1 MKSSVLLLV
10 CYLPIAAHSQS
21 RAEAE
26 YYAAAYAQHY
36 QVPLPFVRSLI
47 RQESGWQPCAISSKG
62 ARGLMQLMPETARR
76 LGVLDRCDL
85 NQNISAGVRH
95 LAHLMIV
102 FKGDLRLVAAA
113 YYAGEIPVARRG
125 LDFANPDVV
134 AYVSRLRRGTQR
146 EMEKIENGKRPGLG
160 GKP

>member
-1 MKSSVLLLV
+1 MKRIVLLVV
-10 CYLPIAAHSQS
+10 CCVATAAHSQS

-26 YYAAAYAQHY
+26 YYAAAYARHY

-47 RQESGWQPCAISSKG
+47 RQESAWQRCTTSAKG

-76 LGVLDRCDL
+76 LGVRDRCDMS
-85 NQNISAGVRH
+85 QNISAGVRH
-95 LAHLMIV
+95 LAHLMMV

-113 YYAGEIPVARRG
+113 YYAGEVPIARRG

-134 AYVSRLRRGTQR
+134 AYVSRLRRGMQR
-146 EMEKIENGKRPGLG
+146 EMENIQNGKNSGWG
-160 GKP
+160 QKP

>member
-1 MKSSVLLLV
+1 MKPIVLLVV
-10 CYLPIAAHSQS
+10 CCFAVAAHSQS

-26 YYAAAYAQHY
+26 YYAAAYARHY
-36 QVPLPFVRSLI
+36 RVPLPFVRSVI
-47 RQESGWQPCAISSKG
+47 RQESGWQRCTTSAKG

-76 LGVLDRCDL
+76 LGVRDRCDM

-95 LAHLMIV
+95 LAHLMMV

-113 YYAGEIPVARRG
+113 YYAGEVPIARRG

-134 AYVSRLRRGTQR
+134 AYVSRLRRGMQR
-146 EMEKIENGKRPGLG
+146 EMEKIQNGKKSGLG
-160 GKP
+160 EKP